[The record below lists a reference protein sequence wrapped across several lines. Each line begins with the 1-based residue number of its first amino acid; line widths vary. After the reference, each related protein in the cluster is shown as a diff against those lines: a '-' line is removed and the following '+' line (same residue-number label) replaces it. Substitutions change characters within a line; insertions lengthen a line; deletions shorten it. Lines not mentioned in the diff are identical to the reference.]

1 MTLRLNGSSS
11 GFTEINA
18 PAAAG
23 SNTLVL
29 PTSNGSANQTLKNGS
44 TAGTLEFVTHR
55 GFVTYAIIA
64 DQKDYDLDG
73 GTFTSGAWQTRD
85 LNTEIADPD
94 GIVSISSNQFTLS
107 AGTYLI
113 EAAASAHD
121 VNRHQTRIYNA
132 TSTSV
137 VQYGQQAY
145 VGSGDGTMNQ
155 SPVAARV
162 TITSDTA
169 FEIQHRC
176 QTTKASIGL
185 GISGNFGDTDGKGI
199 FTFVRI
205 YKEA

>member
-29 PTSNGSANQTLKNGS
+29 PTSNGSANQVLKNGS

-55 GFVTYAIIA
+55 GFVTYAIICDEKA
-64 DQKDYDLDG
+64 NDTAAG
-73 GTFTSGAWQTRD
+73 AFTSGDWRTRD

-94 GIVSISSNQFTLS
+94 GIVSISSNQFTLG

-113 EAAASAHD
+113 EASSPAFD
-121 VNRHQTRIYNA
+121 CNRHQTRLYNA
-132 TSTSV
+132 TTTTV
-137 VQYGQQAY
+137 VQYGQAMS
-145 VGSGDGTMNQ
+145 GSSTYSGLNN
-155 SPVAARV
+155 SCVYART
-162 TITSDTA
+162 TITGDTA
-169 FEIQHRC
+169 FEIQHQC
-176 QTTKASIGL
+176 QTTKTTTGFGL
-185 GISGNFGDTDGKGI
+185 DNEFGCDQIYTVVK
-199 FTFVRI
+199 I

>member
-23 SNTLVL
+23 SNTITL

-55 GFVTYAIIA
+55 GFVTYAIIC
-64 DQKDYDLDG
+64 DEKTDGTNG

-94 GIVSISSNQFTLS
+94 GIVSISSNQFTLG

-113 EAAASAHD
+113 EASAPAHD
-121 VNRHQTRIYNA
+121 CNRHQTRIYNA
-132 TSTSV
+132 TDSSV
-137 VQYGQQAY
+137 VQYGMGELLGTGDTVSSTSLV
-145 VGSGDGTMNQ
+145 VGRT
-155 SPVAARV
+155 
-162 TITSDTA
+162 TITASKA

-176 QTTKASIGL
+176 QSSKSNLGFGGAS
-185 GISGNFGDTDGKGI
+185 SFGGVEIYTL
-199 FTFVRI
+199 VRI